1 MDMSVAAAT
10 VHPSQKKPALAEK
23 ARLVS
28 WPEFERRYLTR
39 EDGYKYEW
47 TDGQVEKTKSTMNQT
62 QLFVWHN
69 LSQLLWKLSQTDK
82 TIGSLSSETDTFLT
96 AKIHRRPDMAYF
108 SIAQM
113 KAAVGG
119 KPQIPAFVVEV
130 ISPNDNIN
138 RVNRKVSEYFDAG
151 VSVLWHI
158 FPELK
163 EVYVF
168 ENGQSATICRG
179 DDVCTAE
186 KAIPGFSITANDI
199 FREL

>member
-1 MDMSVAAAT
+1 MSVAAAI
-10 VHPSQKKPALAEK
+10 VHPSERKPAMAQK
-23 ARLVS
+23 ARRVS
-28 WPEFERRYLTR
+28 WPEFEKRYLTR

-69 LSQLLWKLSQTDK
+69 LSRLLWKLSQTDK
-82 TIGSLSSETDTFLT
+82 TIGSLSAETDTFLSD
-96 AKIHRRPDMAYF
+96 KIHRRPDMAYF

-168 ENGQSATICRG
+168 ESGQRATICRD

-199 FREL
+199 FREP